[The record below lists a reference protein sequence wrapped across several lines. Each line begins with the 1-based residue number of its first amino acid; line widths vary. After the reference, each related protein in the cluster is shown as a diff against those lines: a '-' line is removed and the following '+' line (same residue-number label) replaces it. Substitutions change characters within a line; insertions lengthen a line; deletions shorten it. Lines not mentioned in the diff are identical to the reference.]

1 MFFGFFLSCV
11 MSFSMMFT
19 SNYSNKNFQIRNL
32 LTLSMTASVSLLF
45 IFQYFID
52 YETKKFLIEKFIFF
66 SNPLFYIM
74 LILNFFNHYI
84 MRLFI
89 KSNEKNLV
97 YVQFSNFIFIAIVP
111 IVSVLSV
118 YLFAFDN
125 AINVEYKSIWELLA
139 FSGILFLLCFGLF
152 YEKIK
157 NKHVNRIDLM
167 IVSVLSSVF
176 AFVLLNKLMQT
187 YNTEAVYFCT
197 MFFNSF
203 LWLFFANK
211 NSEFEKVEQRHIKM
225 FFVFSFVY
233 ILYSYLNIIIVNY
246 LPSEHISIFRTLSS
260 TLSAVF
266 FDAINAKKVK
276 LKKKDFFILLIMF
289 LVLFLLDF

>member
-1 MFFGFFLSCV
+1 MFFGFLLSFL

-32 LTLSMTASVSLLF
+32 LTLSMTASVSVLF

-52 YETKKFLIEKFIFF
+52 YETKNFLIEKFIFF

-118 YLFAFDN
+118 YFFAFDN

-167 IVSVLSSVF
+167 LVSILSSVF

-225 FFVFSFVY
+225 FLVFSFAY
-233 ILYSYLNIIIVNY
+233 IFYSYLNIIIVNY